1 MKTKQN
7 KKKSRE
13 FRSRLFYKNKMYFI
27 ASVIMTIVMS
37 FLNLM
42 ISWLIQQIMDSM
54 ANQNMQS
61 VVRCAWIAASVVI
74 AYTVANAVYR
84 AVYPRFLQR
93 AMQQYRDYA
102 FSRLTQKSLRSF
114 SKEGTALYVSAL
126 TNDCTSIENN
136 YLAATFTLIELLFC
150 FLGALIMMLY
160 YSPVMLVLAV
170 ALSFLPVAVSMTAGN
185 RLTEQEKEIS
195 KKNERFVSIVNEL
208 LSGFPVIKSFRAE
221 AQASRLFSQRNEQ
234 AEEAKK
240 NKRRTEQLISL
251 LANDAGIIAQMG
263 IFLAGAWLA
272 ISGKGVTA
280 GVVIVF
286 VQLMN
291 YILNPISQVPLLWSN
306 RKAAIALM
314 EKLSDALSENV
325 REEGREKL
333 NGFSEK
339 IEVKDLT
346 YGYEPESPVL
356 KDLDVQ
362 FDAGK
367 SYAIVGGSGSGK
379 STLLN
384 LLMGSSSNYQGE
396 ICIDGVSIKNIESE
410 SLYQLMTSVQ
420 QNVFVFND
428 TIRNN
433 VTMFHEFPDK
443 EVTLALERSGLSE
456 FIEKRGEDF
465 VCGENGANLSGGE
478 RQRISIARALLRKSP
493 ILLVDEATAALDA
506 ATARAVSFS
515 ILNLVGMTRI
525 VVTHRLE
532 EAILRRYDKILVMK
546 NGTICEQEISIRL
559 CSRKDNFILCFR
571 LRTEEDNS
579 WCYSSWISQY
589 LQQHEGE
596 WISRAGHL
604 EQVFSK

>member
-1 MKTKQN
+1 MKQN

-13 FRSRLFYKNKMYFI
+13 FRRRLFYKNKIHFI
-27 ASVIMTIVMS
+27 TSVIMTIFMS

-54 ANQNMQS
+54 ANQNMQA
-61 VVRCAWIAASVVI
+61 VGRCAWIAASVVI
-74 AYTVANAVYR
+74 AYTVANAVHR

-102 FSRLTQKSLRSF
+102 FLRLTQKSLRSF

-185 RLTEQEKEIS
+185 RLAEQEKEIS
-195 KKNERFVSIVNEL
+195 KKNEHFVSIVNEL

-221 AQASRLFSQRNEQ
+221 TQASRLFSQRNEQ

-333 NGFSEK
+333 NVFSEK

-546 NGTICEQEISIRL
+546 NGIICEQG
-559 CSRKDNFILCFR
+559 NFDTLMQQKGQF
-571 LRTEEDNS
+571 
-579 WCYSSWISQY
+579 YSLFQIA
-589 LQQHEGE
+589 H
-596 WISRAGHL
+596 
-604 EQVFSK
+604 

>member
-13 FRSRLFYKNKMYFI
+13 FIHQLYYKNRMNFI
-27 ASVIMTIVMS
+27 VTIILTIAMS
-37 FLNLM
+37 SLNLM

-54 ANQNMQS
+54 ANQNMQA

-74 AYTVANAVYR
+74 AYTVANAVHR

-102 FSRLTQKSLRSF
+102 FLRLTQKSLRSF

-150 FLGALIMMLY
+150 FWGALIMMLY

-170 ALSFLPVAVSMTAGN
+170 ALSFLPVAVSMKAGN

-346 YGYEPESPVL
+346 YGYEPESHVL

-546 NGTICEQEISIRL
+546 NGTICEQG
-559 CSRKDNFILCFR
+559 NFDTLMQQKGQF
-571 LRTEEDNS
+571 
-579 WCYSSWISQY
+579 YSLFQIA
-589 LQQHEGE
+589 H
-596 WISRAGHL
+596 
-604 EQVFSK
+604 

>member
-1 MKTKQN
+1 MKQN

-13 FRSRLFYKNKMYFI
+13 FRRRLFYKNKICFI

-93 AMQQYRDYA
+93 AMQQYRDYT

-185 RLTEQEKEIS
+185 RLAEQEKEIS
-195 KKNERFVSIVNEL
+195 KKNEHFVSIVNEL

-221 AQASRLFSQRNEQ
+221 TQASRLFSKRNEQ

-396 ICIDGVSIKNIESE
+396 ICIDSVSIKNIESE

-433 VTMFHEFPDK
+433 VTMFHEFSDK

-493 ILLVDEATAALDA
+493 IILVDEATAALDA

-546 NGTICEQEISIRL
+546 NGTICEQG
-559 CSRKDNFILCFR
+559 NFDTLMQQKGQF
-571 LRTEEDNS
+571 
-579 WCYSSWISQY
+579 YSLFQIA
-589 LQQHEGE
+589 H
-596 WISRAGHL
+596 
-604 EQVFSK
+604 

>member
-1 MKTKQN
+1 MKQN

-13 FRSRLFYKNKMYFI
+13 FRCRLFYKNKMCFI

-61 VVRCAWIAASVVI
+61 AVRCAWIAASVVI

-221 AQASRLFSQRNEQ
+221 TQASRLFSQRNEQ

-346 YGYEPESPVL
+346 YGYEPESHVL

-384 LLMGSSSNYQGE
+384 LLMGSSSNYRGE

-420 QNVFVFND
+420 QNVFIFND

-433 VTMFHEFPDK
+433 VTMFHEFPDR

-546 NGTICEQEISIRL
+546 NGTICEQG
-559 CSRKDNFILCFR
+559 NFDTLMQQKGQF
-571 LRTEEDNS
+571 
-579 WCYSSWISQY
+579 YSLFQIA
-589 LQQHEGE
+589 H
-596 WISRAGHL
+596 
-604 EQVFSK
+604 

>member
-13 FRSRLFYKNKMYFI
+13 FIHQLYYKNRINFI
-27 ASVIMTIVMS
+27 VTIILTIAMS
-37 FLNLM
+37 SLNLM
-42 ISWLIQQIMDSM
+42 ISWLIQQIMDCT
-54 ANQNMQS
+54 ANQDMQAL
-61 VVRCAWIAASVVI
+61 VRSAWIVIIVVVI
-74 AYTVANAVYR
+74 YTIANVMYR

-160 YSPVMLVLAV
+160 YSPMMLVLAV

-221 AQASRLFSQRNEQ
+221 TQASRLFSQRNEQ

-314 EKLSDALSENV
+314 EKLSDALSENL

-346 YGYEPESPVL
+346 YGYEPESHVL

-379 STLLN
+379 STFLN

-465 VCGENGANLSGGE
+465 VCGENGSNLSGGE

-546 NGTICEQEISIRL
+546 NGTICEQG
-559 CSRKDNFILCFR
+559 NFDTLMQQKGQF
-571 LRTEEDNS
+571 
-579 WCYSSWISQY
+579 YSLFQIA
-589 LQQHEGE
+589 H
-596 WISRAGHL
+596 
-604 EQVFSK
+604 

>member
-7 KKKSRE
+7 KKKNRE
-13 FRSRLFYKNKMYFI
+13 FIHQLYYKNRINFI
-27 ASVIMTIVMS
+27 VTIILTIAMS
-37 FLNLM
+37 SLNLM
-42 ISWLIQQIMDSM
+42 ISWLIQQIMDCT
-54 ANQNMQS
+54 ANQDMQAL
-61 VVRCAWIAASVVI
+61 VRSAWIVIIVVVI
-74 AYTVANAVYR
+74 YTIANVMYR

-221 AQASRLFSQRNEQ
+221 TQASRLFSQRNEQ

-346 YGYEPESPVL
+346 YGYEPESHVL

-420 QNVFVFND
+420 QNVFVFNY

-546 NGTICEQEISIRL
+546 NGTICEQG
-559 CSRKDNFILCFR
+559 NFDTLMQQKGQF
-571 LRTEEDNS
+571 
-579 WCYSSWISQY
+579 YSLFQIA
-589 LQQHEGE
+589 H
-596 WISRAGHL
+596 
-604 EQVFSK
+604 

>member
-7 KKKSRE
+7 KKKNRE
-13 FRSRLFYKNKMYFI
+13 FIHQLYYKNRINFI
-27 ASVIMTIVMS
+27 VTIILTIAMS
-37 FLNLM
+37 SLNLM
-42 ISWLIQQIMDSM
+42 ISWLIQQIMDCT
-54 ANQNMQS
+54 ANQDMQAL
-61 VVRCAWIAASVVI
+61 VRSAWIVIIVVVI
-74 AYTVANAVYR
+74 YTIANVMYR

-221 AQASRLFSQRNEQ
+221 TQASRLFSQRNEQ

-456 FIEKRGEDF
+456 FIEKRGEEF

-546 NGTICEQEISIRL
+546 NETICEQG
-559 CSRKDNFILCFR
+559 NFDTLMQQKGQF
-571 LRTEEDNS
+571 
-579 WCYSSWISQY
+579 YSLFQIA
-589 LQQHEGE
+589 H
-596 WISRAGHL
+596 
-604 EQVFSK
+604 

>member
-7 KKKSRE
+7 KKKNRE
-13 FRSRLFYKNKMYFI
+13 FIHQLYYKNRINFI
-27 ASVIMTIVMS
+27 VTIILTIAMS
-37 FLNLM
+37 SLNLM
-42 ISWLIQQIMDSM
+42 ISWLIQQIMDCT
-54 ANQNMQS
+54 ANQDMQAL
-61 VVRCAWIAASVVI
+61 VRSAWIVIIVVVI
-74 AYTVANAVYR
+74 YTIANVMYR

-221 AQASRLFSQRNEQ
+221 TQASRLFSQRNEQ

-339 IEVKDLT
+339 SEVKDLT

-456 FIEKRGEDF
+456 FIEKRGEEF

-546 NGTICEQEISIRL
+546 NGTICEQG
-559 CSRKDNFILCFR
+559 NFDTLMQQKGQF
-571 LRTEEDNS
+571 
-579 WCYSSWISQY
+579 YSLFQIA
-589 LQQHEGE
+589 H
-596 WISRAGHL
+596 
-604 EQVFSK
+604 

>member
-1 MKTKQN
+1 MKQN

-13 FRSRLFYKNKMYFI
+13 FRCRLFYKNKMCFI

-61 VVRCAWIAASVVI
+61 AVRCAWIAASVVI

-150 FLGALIMMLY
+150 FWGALIMMLY

-170 ALSFLPVAVSMTAGN
+170 ALSFLPVAVSMKAGN

-272 ISGKGVTA
+272 ISNKGVTA

-333 NGFSEK
+333 NVFSEK

-396 ICIDGVSIKNIESE
+396 ICIDSVSIKNIESE

-433 VTMFHEFPDK
+433 VTMFHEFSDK

-493 ILLVDEATAALDA
+493 IILVDEATAALDA

-546 NGTICEQEISIRL
+546 NGTICEQG
-559 CSRKDNFILCFR
+559 NFDTLMQQKGQF
-571 LRTEEDNS
+571 
-579 WCYSSWISQY
+579 YSLFQIA
-589 LQQHEGE
+589 H
-596 WISRAGHL
+596 
-604 EQVFSK
+604 

>member
-1 MKTKQN
+1 MKQN

-13 FRSRLFYKNKMYFI
+13 FKRRLFYKNKMCFI

-150 FLGALIMMLY
+150 FWGALIMMLY

-221 AQASRLFSQRNEQ
+221 TQASRLFSQRNEQ

-272 ISGKGVTA
+272 ISNKGVTA

-346 YGYEPESPVL
+346 YGYEPESHVL

-433 VTMFHEFPDK
+433 VTMFHEFSDK

-546 NGTICEQEISIRL
+546 NGTICEQG
-559 CSRKDNFILCFR
+559 NFDTLMQQKGQF
-571 LRTEEDNS
+571 
-579 WCYSSWISQY
+579 YSLFQIA
-589 LQQHEGE
+589 H
-596 WISRAGHL
+596 
-604 EQVFSK
+604 

>member
-7 KKKSRE
+7 KKKNRE
-13 FRSRLFYKNKMYFI
+13 FIHQLYYKNRINFI
-27 ASVIMTIVMS
+27 VTIILTIAMS
-37 FLNLM
+37 SLNLM
-42 ISWLIQQIMDSM
+42 ISWLIQQIMDCT
-54 ANQNMQS
+54 ANQDMQAL
-61 VVRCAWIAASVVI
+61 VRSAWIAASVVI

-136 YLAATFTLIELLFC
+136 YLAATFTLIEFLFC

-221 AQASRLFSQRNEQ
+221 TQASRLFSQRNEQ

-433 VTMFHEFPDK
+433 VTMFHEFSDK

-456 FIEKRGEDF
+456 LIEKRGEEF

-546 NGTICEQEISIRL
+546 NGTICEQG
-559 CSRKDNFILCFR
+559 NFDTLMQQKGQF
-571 LRTEEDNS
+571 
-579 WCYSSWISQY
+579 YSLFQIA
-589 LQQHEGE
+589 H
-596 WISRAGHL
+596 
-604 EQVFSK
+604 

>member
-1 MKTKQN
+1 MKQN

-13 FRSRLFYKNKMYFI
+13 FRRRLFYKNKICFI

-61 VVRCAWIAASVVI
+61 AVRCAWIAVSVVI

-195 KKNERFVSIVNEL
+195 KKNEHFVSIVNEL

-221 AQASRLFSQRNEQ
+221 TQASRLFSQRNEQ

-240 NKRRTEQLISL
+240 NKRRTEQMISL

-546 NGTICEQEISIRL
+546 NGTICEQG
-559 CSRKDNFILCFR
+559 NFDTLMQQKGQF
-571 LRTEEDNS
+571 
-579 WCYSSWISQY
+579 YSLFQIA
-589 LQQHEGE
+589 H
-596 WISRAGHL
+596 
-604 EQVFSK
+604 

>member
-7 KKKSRE
+7 KKKNRE
-13 FRSRLFYKNKMYFI
+13 FIHQLYYKNRINFI
-27 ASVIMTIVMS
+27 VTIILTIAMS
-37 FLNLM
+37 SLNLM
-42 ISWLIQQIMDSM
+42 ISWLIQQIMDCT
-54 ANQNMQS
+54 ANQDMQAL
-61 VVRCAWIAASVVI
+61 VRSAWIVIIVVVI
-74 AYTVANAVYR
+74 YTIANVMYR

-221 AQASRLFSQRNEQ
+221 TQASCLFSQRNEQ

-546 NGTICEQEISIRL
+546 NGTICEQG
-559 CSRKDNFILCFR
+559 NFDTLMQQKGQF
-571 LRTEEDNS
+571 
-579 WCYSSWISQY
+579 YSLFQIA
-589 LQQHEGE
+589 H
-596 WISRAGHL
+596 
-604 EQVFSK
+604 

>member
-1 MKTKQN
+1 MKQN

-13 FRSRLFYKNKMYFI
+13 FRRRLFYKNKMCFI

-61 VVRCAWIAASVVI
+61 AVRCAWIAASVVI
-74 AYTVANAVYR
+74 AYTVANAVHR

-102 FSRLTQKSLRSF
+102 FLRLTQKSLRSF

-221 AQASRLFSQRNEQ
+221 TQASRLFSKRNEQ

-346 YGYEPESPVL
+346 YGYEPESHVL

-493 ILLVDEATAALDA
+493 IILVDEATAALDA

-546 NGTICEQEISIRL
+546 NGTICEQG
-559 CSRKDNFILCFR
+559 NFDTLMQQKGQF
-571 LRTEEDNS
+571 
-579 WCYSSWISQY
+579 YSLFQIA
-589 LQQHEGE
+589 H
-596 WISRAGHL
+596 
-604 EQVFSK
+604 

>member
-7 KKKSRE
+7 KKKNRE
-13 FRSRLFYKNKMYFI
+13 FIHQLYYKNRINFI
-27 ASVIMTIVMS
+27 VAIILTIAMS
-37 FLNLM
+37 SLNLM
-42 ISWLIQQIMDSM
+42 ISWLIQQIMDCT
-54 ANQNMQS
+54 ANQDMQAL
-61 VVRCAWIAASVVI
+61 VRSAWIAASVVI

-136 YLAATFTLIELLFC
+136 YLASTFTLIELLFC

-160 YSPVMLVLAV
+160 YSPMMLVLAV

-221 AQASRLFSQRNEQ
+221 TQASRLFSQRNEQ

-314 EKLSDALSENV
+314 EKLSDALSEYV

-433 VTMFHEFPDK
+433 VTMFHEFSDK

-456 FIEKRGEDF
+456 LIEKRGEDF

-546 NGTICEQEISIRL
+546 NGTICEQG
-559 CSRKDNFILCFR
+559 NFDTLMQQKGQF
-571 LRTEEDNS
+571 
-579 WCYSSWISQY
+579 YSLFQIA
-589 LQQHEGE
+589 H
-596 WISRAGHL
+596 
-604 EQVFSK
+604 

>member
-13 FRSRLFYKNKMYFI
+13 FTHQLYYKNRINFI
-27 ASVIMTIVMS
+27 VTIILTIAMS
-37 FLNLM
+37 SINLM

-74 AYTVANAVYR
+74 AYTVANAIYR

-346 YGYEPESPVL
+346 YGYEPESHVL
-356 KDLDVQ
+356 KDMDAQ

-456 FIEKRGEDF
+456 FIEKRGEEF

-546 NGTICEQEISIRL
+546 NGTICEQG
-559 CSRKDNFILCFR
+559 NFDTLMQQKGQF
-571 LRTEEDNS
+571 
-579 WCYSSWISQY
+579 YSLFQIA
-589 LQQHEGE
+589 H
-596 WISRAGHL
+596 
-604 EQVFSK
+604 

>member
-1 MKTKQN
+1 MKQN

-13 FRSRLFYKNKMYFI
+13 FRRRLFYKNKMCFI

-74 AYTVANAVYR
+74 AYTVANVIYR

-221 AQASRLFSQRNEQ
+221 TQASRLFSQRNEQ

-456 FIEKRGEDF
+456 FIEKRGEEF

-546 NGTICEQEISIRL
+546 NGTICEQGKFDTL
-559 CSRKDNFILCFR
+559 MQQKGQF
-571 LRTEEDNS
+571 
-579 WCYSSWISQY
+579 YSLFQIA
-589 LQQHEGE
+589 H
-596 WISRAGHL
+596 
-604 EQVFSK
+604 

>member
-1 MKTKQN
+1 MKQN

-13 FRSRLFYKNKMYFI
+13 FRRRLFYKNKMCFI

-61 VVRCAWIAASVVI
+61 AVRCAWIAASVVI

-150 FLGALIMMLY
+150 FWGALIMMLY

-272 ISGKGVTA
+272 ISNKGVTA

-333 NGFSEK
+333 NVFSEK

-396 ICIDGVSIKNIESE
+396 ICIDSVSIKNIESE

-433 VTMFHEFPDK
+433 VTMFHEFSDK

-493 ILLVDEATAALDA
+493 IILVDEATAALDA

-546 NGTICEQEISIRL
+546 NGTICEQG
-559 CSRKDNFILCFR
+559 NFDTLMQQKGQF
-571 LRTEEDNS
+571 
-579 WCYSSWISQY
+579 YSLFQIA
-589 LQQHEGE
+589 H
-596 WISRAGHL
+596 
-604 EQVFSK
+604 

>member
-7 KKKSRE
+7 KKKNRE
-13 FRSRLFYKNKMYFI
+13 FIHQLYYKNRINFI
-27 ASVIMTIVMS
+27 VTIILTIAMS
-37 FLNLM
+37 SLNLM
-42 ISWLIQQIMDSM
+42 ISWLIQQIMDCT
-54 ANQNMQS
+54 ANQDMQAL
-61 VVRCAWIAASVVI
+61 VRSAWIVIIVVVI
-74 AYTVANAVYR
+74 YTIANVMYR

-221 AQASRLFSQRNEQ
+221 TQASRLFSQRNEQ

-272 ISGKGVTA
+272 ISGKGGTA

-456 FIEKRGEDF
+456 FIEKRGEEF

-546 NGTICEQEISIRL
+546 NGTICEQG
-559 CSRKDNFILCFR
+559 NFDTLMQQKGQF
-571 LRTEEDNS
+571 
-579 WCYSSWISQY
+579 YSLFQIA
-589 LQQHEGE
+589 H
-596 WISRAGHL
+596 
-604 EQVFSK
+604 

>member
-1 MKTKQN
+1 MKQN

-13 FRSRLFYKNKMYFI
+13 FRRRLFYKNKMCFI

-61 VVRCAWIAASVVI
+61 AVRCAWIAASVVI

-136 YLAATFTLIELLFC
+136 YLAATFTLIEFLFC

-221 AQASRLFSQRNEQ
+221 TQASRLFSQRNEQ

-346 YGYEPESPVL
+346 YGYEPESHVL

-546 NGTICEQEISIRL
+546 NGTICEQG
-559 CSRKDNFILCFR
+559 NFDTLMQQKGQF
-571 LRTEEDNS
+571 
-579 WCYSSWISQY
+579 YSLFQI
-589 LQQHEGE
+589 
-596 WISRAGHL
+596 GH
-604 EQVFSK
+604 

>member
-1 MKTKQN
+1 MKQN

-13 FRSRLFYKNKMYFI
+13 FKRRLFYKNKMCFI

-61 VVRCAWIAASVVI
+61 AVRCAWIAASVVI

-136 YLAATFTLIELLFC
+136 YLAATFTLIEFLFC

-272 ISGKGVTA
+272 ISNKGVTA

-333 NGFSEK
+333 NVFSEK

-396 ICIDGVSIKNIESE
+396 ICIDSVSIKNIESE

-433 VTMFHEFPDK
+433 VTMFHEFSDK

-493 ILLVDEATAALDA
+493 IILVDEATAALDA

-546 NGTICEQEISIRL
+546 NGTICEQG
-559 CSRKDNFILCFR
+559 NFDTLMQQKGQF
-571 LRTEEDNS
+571 
-579 WCYSSWISQY
+579 YSLFQIA
-589 LQQHEGE
+589 H
-596 WISRAGHL
+596 
-604 EQVFSK
+604 

>member
-1 MKTKQN
+1 MKQN

-13 FRSRLFYKNKMYFI
+13 FRRRLFYKNKMCFI

-102 FSRLTQKSLRSF
+102 FLRLTQKSLRSF

-221 AQASRLFSQRNEQ
+221 TQASRLFSQRNEQ

-456 FIEKRGEDF
+456 FIEKRGEEF

-546 NGTICEQEISIRL
+546 NGTICEQG
-559 CSRKDNFILCFR
+559 NFDTLMQQKGQF
-571 LRTEEDNS
+571 
-579 WCYSSWISQY
+579 YSLFQIA
-589 LQQHEGE
+589 H
-596 WISRAGHL
+596 
-604 EQVFSK
+604 

>member
-1 MKTKQN
+1 MKQN

-13 FRSRLFYKNKMYFI
+13 FRRRLFYKNKMCFI

-61 VVRCAWIAASVVI
+61 AVRCAWIAASVVI

-150 FLGALIMMLY
+150 FWGALIMMLY

-170 ALSFLPVAVSMTAGN
+170 ALSFLPVAVSMKAGN

-272 ISGKGVTA
+272 ISNKGVTA

-333 NGFSEK
+333 NVFSEK

-396 ICIDGVSIKNIESE
+396 ICIDSVSIKNIESE

-433 VTMFHEFPDK
+433 VTMFHEFSDK

-546 NGTICEQEISIRL
+546 NGTICEQG
-559 CSRKDNFILCFR
+559 NFDTLMQQKGQF
-571 LRTEEDNS
+571 
-579 WCYSSWISQY
+579 YSLFQIA
-589 LQQHEGE
+589 H
-596 WISRAGHL
+596 
-604 EQVFSK
+604 

>member
-1 MKTKQN
+1 MKQN

-13 FRSRLFYKNKMYFI
+13 FRRRLFYKNKICFI

-61 VVRCAWIAASVVI
+61 AVRCAWIAVSVVI

-136 YLAATFTLIELLFC
+136 YLAATFTLIEFLFC

-221 AQASRLFSQRNEQ
+221 TQASRLFSQRNEQ

-251 LANDAGIIAQMG
+251 LANDAGIIAHMG

-346 YGYEPESPVL
+346 YGYEPESHVL

-362 FDAGK
+362 FDEGK

-546 NGTICEQEISIRL
+546 NGTICEQG
-559 CSRKDNFILCFR
+559 NFDTLMQQKGQF
-571 LRTEEDNS
+571 
-579 WCYSSWISQY
+579 YSLFQIA
-589 LQQHEGE
+589 H
-596 WISRAGHL
+596 
-604 EQVFSK
+604 

>member
-1 MKTKQN
+1 MKQN

-13 FRSRLFYKNKMYFI
+13 FRRRLFYKNKMCFI

-54 ANQNMQS
+54 VNQNMQS

-136 YLAATFTLIELLFC
+136 YLAATFTIIELLFC

-221 AQASRLFSQRNEQ
+221 TQASRLFSQRNEQ

-346 YGYEPESPVL
+346 YGYEPESHVL

-433 VTMFHEFPDK
+433 VTMFHEFSDK

-456 FIEKRGEDF
+456 FIEKHGEEF

-546 NGTICEQEISIRL
+546 NGTICEQG
-559 CSRKDNFILCFR
+559 NFDTLMQQKGQF
-571 LRTEEDNS
+571 
-579 WCYSSWISQY
+579 YSLFQIA
-589 LQQHEGE
+589 H
-596 WISRAGHL
+596 
-604 EQVFSK
+604 

>member
-13 FRSRLFYKNKMYFI
+13 FIHQLYYKNRMNFI
-27 ASVIMTIVMS
+27 VTIILTIAMS
-37 FLNLM
+37 SLNLM

-54 ANQNMQS
+54 ANQNMQA

-150 FLGALIMMLY
+150 FWGALIMMLY

-170 ALSFLPVAVSMTAGN
+170 ALSFLPVAVSMKAGN

-221 AQASRLFSQRNEQ
+221 TQASRLFSQRNEQ

-240 NKRRTEQLISL
+240 NKRRTEQMISL

-346 YGYEPESPVL
+346 YGYEPESHVL

-396 ICIDGVSIKNIESE
+396 ICIDSVSIKNIESE

-433 VTMFHEFPDK
+433 VTMFHEFSDK

-493 ILLVDEATAALDA
+493 IILVDEATAALDA

-546 NGTICEQEISIRL
+546 NGTICEQG
-559 CSRKDNFILCFR
+559 NFDTLMQQKGQF
-571 LRTEEDNS
+571 
-579 WCYSSWISQY
+579 YSLFQIA
-589 LQQHEGE
+589 H
-596 WISRAGHL
+596 
-604 EQVFSK
+604 

>member
-1 MKTKQN
+1 MKQN

-13 FRSRLFYKNKMYFI
+13 FRHRLFYKNKICFI

-93 AMQQYRDYA
+93 AMQQYRDYT

-185 RLTEQEKEIS
+185 RLAEQEKEIS
-195 KKNERFVSIVNEL
+195 KKNEHFVSIVNEL

-221 AQASRLFSQRNEQ
+221 TQASRLFSKRNEQ

-346 YGYEPESPVL
+346 YGYEPESHVL

-384 LLMGSSSNYQGE
+384 LLMGSSSNYRGE

-443 EVTLALERSGLSE
+443 EVILALERSGLSE

-546 NGTICEQEISIRL
+546 NGTICEQG
-559 CSRKDNFILCFR
+559 NFDTLMQQKGQF
-571 LRTEEDNS
+571 
-579 WCYSSWISQY
+579 YSLFQIA
-589 LQQHEGE
+589 H
-596 WISRAGHL
+596 
-604 EQVFSK
+604 

>member
-7 KKKSRE
+7 KKKNRE
-13 FRSRLFYKNKMYFI
+13 FIHQLYYKNRINFI
-27 ASVIMTIVMS
+27 VTIILTIAMS
-37 FLNLM
+37 SLNLM
-42 ISWLIQQIMDSM
+42 ISWLIQQIMDCT
-54 ANQNMQS
+54 ANQDMQAL
-61 VVRCAWIAASVVI
+61 VRSAWIVIIVVVI
-74 AYTVANAVYR
+74 YTIANVMYR

-221 AQASRLFSQRNEQ
+221 TQASRLFSQRNEQ

-456 FIEKRGEDF
+456 FIEKRGEEF

-532 EAILRRYDKILVMK
+532 EAILHRYDKILVMK
-546 NGTICEQEISIRL
+546 NGTICEQG
-559 CSRKDNFILCFR
+559 NFDTLMQQKGQF
-571 LRTEEDNS
+571 
-579 WCYSSWISQY
+579 YSLFQIA
-589 LQQHEGE
+589 H
-596 WISRAGHL
+596 
-604 EQVFSK
+604 

>member
-7 KKKSRE
+7 KKKNRE
-13 FRSRLFYKNKMYFI
+13 FIHQLYYKNRINFI
-27 ASVIMTIVMS
+27 VTIILTIAMS
-37 FLNLM
+37 SLNLM
-42 ISWLIQQIMDSM
+42 ISWLIQQIMDCT
-54 ANQNMQS
+54 ANQDMQAL
-61 VVRCAWIAASVVI
+61 VRSAWIVIIVVVI
-74 AYTVANAVYR
+74 YTIANVMYR

-221 AQASRLFSQRNEQ
+221 TQASRLFSQRNEQ

-456 FIEKRGEDF
+456 FIEKRGEEF
-465 VCGENGANLSGGE
+465 VCGENGSNLSGGE

-515 ILNLVGMTRI
+515 ILNLIGMTRI

-546 NGTICEQEISIRL
+546 NGTICEQG
-559 CSRKDNFILCFR
+559 NFDTLMQQKGQF
-571 LRTEEDNS
+571 
-579 WCYSSWISQY
+579 YSLFQIA
-589 LQQHEGE
+589 H
-596 WISRAGHL
+596 
-604 EQVFSK
+604 

>member
-1 MKTKQN
+1 MKQN

-27 ASVIMTIVMS
+27 ASVIMTIFMS

-54 ANQNMQS
+54 ANQNMQA

-74 AYTVANAVYR
+74 AYTVANAVHR

-102 FSRLTQKSLRSF
+102 FLRLTQKSLRSF

-170 ALSFLPVAVSMTAGN
+170 ALSFLPVAVSMKAGN

-221 AQASRLFSQRNEQ
+221 TQASRLFSKRNEQ

-272 ISGKGVTA
+272 ISGKGVTV

-325 REEGREKL
+325 REEGRERL

-346 YGYEPESPVL
+346 YGYEPESHVL

-546 NGTICEQEISIRL
+546 NGTICEQG
-559 CSRKDNFILCFR
+559 NFDTLMQQKGQF
-571 LRTEEDNS
+571 
-579 WCYSSWISQY
+579 YSLFQIA
-589 LQQHEGE
+589 H
-596 WISRAGHL
+596 
-604 EQVFSK
+604 

>member
-1 MKTKQN
+1 MKQN

-13 FRSRLFYKNKMYFI
+13 FRRRLFYKNKMCFI

-74 AYTVANAVYR
+74 AYTVANAVHR

-114 SKEGTALYVSAL
+114 SKESTALYVSAL

-195 KKNERFVSIVNEL
+195 KKNEHFVSIVNEL

-221 AQASRLFSQRNEQ
+221 TQASRLFSQRNEQ

-240 NKRRTEQLISL
+240 NKRRTEQMISL

-346 YGYEPESPVL
+346 YGYEPESHVL

-396 ICIDGVSIKNIESE
+396 ICIDGASIKNIESE

-546 NGTICEQEISIRL
+546 NGTICEQG
-559 CSRKDNFILCFR
+559 NFDTLMQQKGQF
-571 LRTEEDNS
+571 
-579 WCYSSWISQY
+579 YSLFQI
-589 LQQHEGE
+589 
-596 WISRAGHL
+596 GH
-604 EQVFSK
+604 

>member
-1 MKTKQN
+1 MKQN

-13 FRSRLFYKNKMYFI
+13 FKRRLFYKNKMCFI

-136 YLAATFTLIELLFC
+136 YLAATFTLIEFLFC

-333 NGFSEK
+333 NVFSEK

-396 ICIDGVSIKNIESE
+396 ICIDSVSIKNIESE

-433 VTMFHEFPDK
+433 VTMFHEFPDR

-493 ILLVDEATAALDA
+493 IILVDEATAALDA

-546 NGTICEQEISIRL
+546 NGTICEQG
-559 CSRKDNFILCFR
+559 NFDTLMQQKGQF
-571 LRTEEDNS
+571 
-579 WCYSSWISQY
+579 YSLFQIA
-589 LQQHEGE
+589 H
-596 WISRAGHL
+596 
-604 EQVFSK
+604 

>member
-7 KKKSRE
+7 KKKNRE
-13 FRSRLFYKNKMYFI
+13 FIHQLYYKNRINFI
-27 ASVIMTIVMS
+27 VTIILTIAMS
-37 FLNLM
+37 SLNLM
-42 ISWLIQQIMDSM
+42 ISWLIQQIMDCT
-54 ANQNMQS
+54 ANQDMQAL
-61 VVRCAWIAASVVI
+61 VRSAWIVIIVVVI
-74 AYTVANAVYR
+74 YTIANVMYR

-221 AQASRLFSQRNEQ
+221 TQASRLFSQRNEQ

-456 FIEKRGEDF
+456 FIEKRGEEF

-506 ATARAVSFS
+506 ATARAVSFFHTES
-515 ILNLVGMTRI
+515 GWNDKN
-525 VVTHRLE
+525 
-532 EAILRRYDKILVMK
+532 RRNASPRGSD
-546 NGTICEQEISIRL
+546 
-559 CSRKDNFILCFR
+559 
-571 LRTEEDNS
+571 
-579 WCYSSWISQY
+579 SSP
-589 LQQHEGE
+589 L
-596 WISRAGHL
+596 
-604 EQVFSK
+604 

>member
-1 MKTKQN
+1 MKQN

-13 FRSRLFYKNKMYFI
+13 FKRRLFYKNKMCFI

-136 YLAATFTLIELLFC
+136 YLAATFTLIEFLFC

-221 AQASRLFSQRNEQ
+221 TQASRLFSQRNEQ

-346 YGYEPESPVL
+346 YGYEPESHVL

-362 FDAGK
+362 FDEGK

-546 NGTICEQEISIRL
+546 NGTICEQGNFDTLMQQKGQFYSLFQIS
-559 CSRKDNFILCFR
+559 
-571 LRTEEDNS
+571 
-579 WCYSSWISQY
+579 
-589 LQQHEGE
+589 H
-596 WISRAGHL
+596 
-604 EQVFSK
+604 

>member
-7 KKKSRE
+7 KKKNRE
-13 FRSRLFYKNKMYFI
+13 FIHQLYYKNRINFI
-27 ASVIMTIVMS
+27 VTIILTIAMS
-37 FLNLM
+37 SLNLM
-42 ISWLIQQIMDSM
+42 ISWLIQQIMDCT
-54 ANQNMQS
+54 ANQDMQAL
-61 VVRCAWIAASVVI
+61 VRSAWIVIIVVVI
-74 AYTVANAVYR
+74 YTIANVMYR

-150 FLGALIMMLY
+150 FWGALIMMLY

-221 AQASRLFSQRNEQ
+221 TQASRLFSQRNEQ

-433 VTMFHEFPDK
+433 VTMFHEFSDK

-456 FIEKRGEDF
+456 FIEKRGEEF

-546 NGTICEQEISIRL
+546 NGTICEQG
-559 CSRKDNFILCFR
+559 NFDTLMQQKGQF
-571 LRTEEDNS
+571 
-579 WCYSSWISQY
+579 YSLFQIA
-589 LQQHEGE
+589 H
-596 WISRAGHL
+596 
-604 EQVFSK
+604 

>member
-1 MKTKQN
+1 MKQN

-13 FRSRLFYKNKMYFI
+13 FRRRLFYKNKMCFI

-61 VVRCAWIAASVVI
+61 AVRCAWIAASVVI

-136 YLAATFTLIELLFC
+136 YLAATFTLIEFLFC

-221 AQASRLFSQRNEQ
+221 TQASRLFSQRNEQ

-272 ISGKGVTA
+272 ISNKGVTA

-333 NGFSEK
+333 NVFSEK

-384 LLMGSSSNYQGE
+384 LLMGSSSNYRGE

-420 QNVFVFND
+420 QNVFIFND

-433 VTMFHEFPDK
+433 VTMFHEFPDR

-546 NGTICEQEISIRL
+546 NGTICEQG
-559 CSRKDNFILCFR
+559 NFDTLMQQKGQF
-571 LRTEEDNS
+571 
-579 WCYSSWISQY
+579 YSLFQIA
-589 LQQHEGE
+589 H
-596 WISRAGHL
+596 
-604 EQVFSK
+604 

>member
-7 KKKSRE
+7 KKKNRE
-13 FRSRLFYKNKMYFI
+13 FIHQLYYKNRINFI
-27 ASVIMTIVMS
+27 VTIILTIAMS
-37 FLNLM
+37 SLNLM
-42 ISWLIQQIMDSM
+42 ISWLIQQIMDCT
-54 ANQNMQS
+54 ANQDMQAL
-61 VVRCAWIAASVVI
+61 VRSAWIVIIVVVI
-74 AYTVANAVYR
+74 YTIANVMYR

-221 AQASRLFSQRNEQ
+221 TQASRLFSQRNEQ

-456 FIEKRGEDF
+456 FIEKRGEEF

-546 NGTICEQEISIRL
+546 NGTICEQG
-559 CSRKDNFILCFR
+559 NFDTLMLQKGQF
-571 LRTEEDNS
+571 
-579 WCYSSWISQY
+579 YSLFQIA
-589 LQQHEGE
+589 H
-596 WISRAGHL
+596 
-604 EQVFSK
+604 

>member
-1 MKTKQN
+1 MKQN

-13 FRSRLFYKNKMYFI
+13 FRRRLFYKNKMCFI

-54 ANQNMQS
+54 ANQNMQA

-150 FLGALIMMLY
+150 FWGALIMMLY

-170 ALSFLPVAVSMTAGN
+170 ALSFLPVAVSMKAGN

-221 AQASRLFSQRNEQ
+221 TQASRLFSQRNEQ

-333 NGFSEK
+333 NVFSEK

-396 ICIDGVSIKNIESE
+396 ICIDSVSIKNIESE

-546 NGTICEQEISIRL
+546 NGTICEQG
-559 CSRKDNFILCFR
+559 NFDTLMQQKGQF
-571 LRTEEDNS
+571 
-579 WCYSSWISQY
+579 YSLFQIA
-589 LQQHEGE
+589 H
-596 WISRAGHL
+596 
-604 EQVFSK
+604 

>member
-7 KKKSRE
+7 KKKNRE
-13 FRSRLFYKNKMYFI
+13 FIHQLYYKNRINFI
-27 ASVIMTIVMS
+27 VTIILTIAMS
-37 FLNLM
+37 SLNLM
-42 ISWLIQQIMDSM
+42 ISWLIQQIMDCT
-54 ANQNMQS
+54 ANQDMQAL
-61 VVRCAWIAASVVI
+61 VRSAWIVIIVVVI
-74 AYTVANAVYR
+74 YTIANVMYR

-221 AQASRLFSQRNEQ
+221 TQASRLFSQRNEQ

-291 YILNPISQVPLLWSN
+291 YILNPISQMPLLWSN

-456 FIEKRGEDF
+456 FIEKRGEEF

-546 NGTICEQEISIRL
+546 NGTICEQG
-559 CSRKDNFILCFR
+559 NFDTLMQQKGQF
-571 LRTEEDNS
+571 
-579 WCYSSWISQY
+579 YSLFQIA
-589 LQQHEGE
+589 H
-596 WISRAGHL
+596 
-604 EQVFSK
+604 

>member
-1 MKTKQN
+1 MKQN

-13 FRSRLFYKNKMYFI
+13 FRCRLFYKNKMCFI

-61 VVRCAWIAASVVI
+61 AVRCAWIAASVVI

-170 ALSFLPVAVSMTAGN
+170 ALSFLPVAVSMKAGN

-272 ISGKGVTA
+272 ISNKGVTA

-333 NGFSEK
+333 NVFSEK

-396 ICIDGVSIKNIESE
+396 ICIDSVSIKNIESE

-433 VTMFHEFPDK
+433 VTMFHEFSDK

-493 ILLVDEATAALDA
+493 IILVDEATAALDA

-546 NGTICEQEISIRL
+546 NGTICEQG
-559 CSRKDNFILCFR
+559 NFDTLMQQKGQF
-571 LRTEEDNS
+571 
-579 WCYSSWISQY
+579 YSLFQIA
-589 LQQHEGE
+589 H
-596 WISRAGHL
+596 
-604 EQVFSK
+604 